1 MREFEAYLKFRGEIE
16 QIVDPALYPMEWVDA
31 QIWSGH
37 FRVFF
42 TDNAIIAVELKPYP
56 SGALELHGMFAA
68 GELSEILDLIENA
81 EAWGR
86 SMGCAFATISSRPG
100 WAKVLNSRGYEVNQV
115 NIRKVL

>member
-1 MREFEAYLKFRGEIE
+1 VREFEAYLKFRGEIE

-68 GELSEILDLIENA
+68 GELGEIVGLIGEA
-81 EAWGR
+81 EEWGR
-86 SMGCAFATISSRPG
+86 SLGCAFATISSRPG
-100 WAKVLNSRGYEVNQV
+100 WAKVLGKLEYEMNQV
-115 NIRKVL
+115 TIRKVL